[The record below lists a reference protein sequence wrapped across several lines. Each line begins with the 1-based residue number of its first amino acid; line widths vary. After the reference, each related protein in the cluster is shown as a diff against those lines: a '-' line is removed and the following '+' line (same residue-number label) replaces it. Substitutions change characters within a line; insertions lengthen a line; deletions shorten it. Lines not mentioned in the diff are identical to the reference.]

1 MKKFEAKS
9 LEEVYELATL
19 EFACSITQLDIEIV
33 QQASK
38 GFLGFGKKNI
48 IISASPKRT
57 NRRENRQNNRDTKE
71 QKFKKKDIQIEEVS
85 KKIEDSNRRDEQK
98 NRKKKASEKRTEK
111 RKREPKLSEVPKINS
126 KEKIFDNF
134 YSESKSQ
141 KEIAQIVVKKNKEEI
156 LAEVNLGLK
165 SLFKDTCYVIDEIKV
180 DFFDENTLYIEFAGE
195 DSALLI
201 GKEGYRYKALSYIL
215 FNWINEKYGLMLRLE
230 VAEFL
235 KNQEASIHTYLNP
248 VIEAIKEKGS
258 FKTKPLDGIL
268 VHIALKKL
276 REEFPEKYVAVKT
289 NVRGDK
295 YVLVNEYRSK
305 EQ

>member
-1 MKKFEAKS
+1 MKQFEGKN
-9 LEEVYELATL
+9 LEEVYELASN
-19 EFACSITQLDIEIV
+19 EFGCSITELDIEIV

-38 GFLGFGKKNI
+38 GFLGIGKKNAI
-48 IISASPKRT
+48 ITAIPKKRRRD
-57 NRRENRQNNRDTKE
+57 NRRAKE
-71 QKFKKKDIQIEEVS
+71 HKFKKKDIKIEEFS
-85 KKIEDSNRRDEQK
+85 KRMEDSHKRDERAEQK
-98 NRKKKASEKRTEK
+98 RRKEEKR
-111 RKREPKLSEVPKINS
+111 REPKLNKVPKVEG
-126 KEKIFDNF
+126 KERIFDNF
-134 YSESKSQ
+134 YNEADNKNEVA
-141 KEIAQIVVKKNKEEI
+141 KIIVKKDKQDVLE
-156 LAEVNLGLK
+156 EVNSGLI
-165 SLFKDTCYVIDEIKV
+165 SLFQDTCYGIDNIKV
-180 DFFDENTLYIEFAGE
+180 EFYDEETLYIEFTGE

-235 KNQEASIHTYLNP
+235 KNQEASIHTYLEP
-248 VIEAIKEKGS
+248 VIETIKEKGS

>member
-1 MKKFEAKS
+1 MKKFEAS
-9 LEEVYELATL
+9 CLEEVYELATA
-19 EFACSITQLDIEIV
+19 EFNCSITDLDIEII
-33 QQASK
+33 QQPSK
-38 GFLGFGKKNI
+38 GFLGFGKKNAI
-48 IISASPKRT
+48 IEVCFKDNCRT
-57 NRRENRQNNRDTKE
+57 YEKKTSSKPFR
-71 QKFKKKDIQIEEVS
+71 KKDIKIEEVS
-85 KKIEDSNRRDEQK
+85 KKIEDSNKEEYSKPQ
-98 NRKKKASEKRTEK
+98 RKEETSACNV
-111 RKREPKLSEVPKINS
+111 RKVES

-134 YSESKSQ
+134 YNEEDSQ
-141 KEIAQIVVKKNKEEI
+141 AQISKIIVKKDRDEI
-156 LAEVNLGLK
+156 LQEVKDGIHT
-165 SLFKDTCYVIDEIKV
+165 LFDDTCYGIDNIKIE
-180 DFFDENTLYIEFAGE
+180 FYDEETLYIEFTGE

-235 KNQEASIHTYLNP
+235 KNQEAAIHTYLGP
-248 VIEAIKEKGS
+248 VIETIKEKGT

-276 REEFPEKYVAVKT
+276 REEFPDKYVAVKT

>member
-1 MKKFEAKS
+1 MKKFEATC
-9 LEEVYELATL
+9 LEEVYELASA
-19 EFACSITQLDIEIV
+19 EFKCSITDLDIEVI
-33 QQASK
+33 QQPSK
-38 GFLGFGKKNI
+38 GFLGFGKKNAI
-48 IISASPKRT
+48 IEACFKDNCKTYEKESRT
-57 NRRENRQNNRDTKE
+57 QSFN
-71 QKFKKKDIQIEEVS
+71 KKNIKIEDVS
-85 KKIEDSNRRDEQK
+85 KKIEDSNK
-98 NRKKKASEKRTEK
+98 SVKKVETKKET
-111 RKREPKLSEVPKINS
+111 KLNDVPKVES

-134 YSESKSQ
+134 YNEEDSQPQISK
-141 KEIAQIVVKKNKEEI
+141 IIVKKDQEDI
-156 LAEVNLGLK
+156 LQEVKDGINL
-165 SLFKDTCYVIDEIKV
+165 LFGDTCYEIDNIKV
-180 DFFDENTLYIEFAGE
+180 EYYDAETLYIEFTGE

-235 KNQEASIHTYLNP
+235 KNQETSIYTYLEP
-248 VIEAIKEKGS
+248 VIETIKEKGT

-276 REEFPEKYVAVKT
+276 REEFPDKYVAVKT
-289 NVRGDK
+289 NIRGDK